1 MRPLGSPPARPR
13 TPAAGP
19 PRPQRRAALIAL
31 TLLALLTLTGCD
43 TADLPRFAFPTPAT
57 EEAPRILLL
66 WQGSWLAALITG
78 AAVWALIAWTCIF
91 HRRKSET
98 EIPIQTRY
106 NLPIEVLY
114 TVIPFVIIA
123 VLFYFTERDQS
134 ILLDESREEDMTVE
148 VIGRQWSW
156 SFNYR
161 EDKVYETGTPANRP
175 ELWLPVDKLIRFEL
189 SSPDVIHSFW
199 VPNFLFKLDVI
210 PGRVNSFELT
220 PNKIGTFTG
229 KCAELCGTDHSRM
242 FFNVR
247 VVSAADYAKHVAD
260 LRAAGQSGALPR
272 GILDTAADRERGYNL
287 DEDYEDAGFTPGTGA
302 VSHGGGHSEGTTEE
316 GGEE

>member
-13 TPAAGP
+13 TSVASV
-19 PRPQRRAALIAL
+19 PRRSRRVALIGL

-43 TADLPRFAFPTPAT
+43 TADLPRFAFPSPAT

-78 AAVWALIAWTCIF
+78 AAVWGLIAWTCIF

-114 TVIPFVIIA
+114 TVVPFVIIA

-134 ILLDESREEDMTVE
+134 ILLDEDREEDMVVE
-148 VIGRQWSW
+148 VIGKQWSW
-156 SFNYR
+156 AFNYR
-161 EDKVYETGTPANRP
+161 EDKVYDVGTPADRP
-175 ELWLPVDKLIRFEL
+175 ELWLPVNKLIRFEL

-220 PNKIGTFTG
+220 PNKLGTFAG

-242 FFNVR
+242 FFDVR
-247 VVSAADYAKHVAD
+247 VVSEAEYADHVAD
-260 LRAAGQSGALPR
+260 LKAAGQTGALPR
-272 GILDTAADRERGYNL
+272 GILNTDADRQRGYNL
-287 DEDYEDAGFTPGTGA
+287 DEGYDDAGFTPGTNARTGA
-302 VSHGGGHSEGTTEE
+302 RTEGTTEE
-316 GGEE
+316 AGEE